1 MEDGFVKIKSK
12 SRSCSEG
19 VAAALWRRQEQQVE
33 RVISS
38 LKFLFLIPNFRGSGV
53 GSSN

>member
-38 LKFLFLIPNFRGSGV
+38 LKFCSLSPILEGLE
-53 GSSN
+53 